1 MKYTKEQILSALH
14 LIKDICSEKYKKFL
28 PLKKYHTVHEIRQ
41 NWSFDTVKIII
52 G

>member
-1 MKYTKEQILSALH
+1 MIN
-14 LIKDICSEKYKKFL
+14 EKCRELGDELMVKNIKKFFWQRS
-28 PLKKYHTVHEIRQ
+28 VINWREIRQ

>member
-1 MKYTKEQILSALH
+1 MKKTGKYSSKTKCEN
-14 LIKDICSEKYKKFL
+14 YKKFL
-28 PLKKYHTVHEIRQ
+28 PLKKYHTVYEIRQ